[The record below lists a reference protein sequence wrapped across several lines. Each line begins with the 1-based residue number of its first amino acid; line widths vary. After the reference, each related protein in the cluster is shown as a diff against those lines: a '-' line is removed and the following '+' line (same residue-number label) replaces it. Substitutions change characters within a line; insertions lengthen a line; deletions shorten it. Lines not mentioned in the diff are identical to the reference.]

1 VDLAVILAGGGEGR
15 RMGALGP
22 KLLIP
27 IGGRPALERVLDSFL
42 EVESV
47 GEIVAVVPPALLEA
61 AERSVTARPNPRGV
75 RLAVTPGG
83 AARQDSVRMGI
94 AALTQELPF
103 IAVHDVARTLV
114 TPGLIERVLHAA
126 RKTGAAIPAC
136 PVRDSLKEIASG
148 RVLRSIDRERVAA
161 AQTPQI
167 FSRDILARAHAGARD
182 QNMEATDDAMLVE
195 RIGSEI
201 AVVPGEPSNLKLT
214 EPADLVTLEAWLR
227 ALPEVEEG

>member
-1 VDLAVILAGGGEGR
+1 
-15 RMGALGP
+15 MGALGP
-22 KLLIP
+22 KLLIS

-47 GEIVAVVPPALLEA
+47 GEIVAVVPPALLKA
-61 AERSVTARPNPRGV
+61 AERSVKARPNPRGV

-83 AARQDSVRMGI
+83 PARQDSVRMGI
-94 AALTQELPF
+94 AALTRALPF
-103 IAVHDVARTLV
+103 IAVHDVARALV
-114 TPGLIERVLHAA
+114 TSELIERVLHAA

-148 RVLRSIDRERVAA
+148 RVLRSVDRERVAA

-167 FSRDILARAHAGARD
+167 FSRDILARAHAAARD
-182 QNMEATDDAMLVE
+182 QNMEASDDAMLVE

-201 AVVPGEPSNLKLT
+201 AVVPGEPRNLKLT
-214 EPADLVTLEAWLR
+214 EPEDLVTLEAWLR

>member
-22 KLLIP
+22 KLLIS

-47 GEIVAVVPPALLEA
+47 GEIVAVVPPALLKA
-61 AERSVTARPNPRGV
+61 AERSVKARPNPRGV

-83 AARQDSVRMGI
+83 PARQDSVRMGI
-94 AALTQELPF
+94 AALTRALPF
-103 IAVHDVARTLV
+103 IAVHDVARALV
-114 TPGLIERVLHAA
+114 TSELIERVLHAA

-167 FSRDILARAHAGARD
+167 FSRDILARAHAAARD
-182 QNMEATDDAMLVE
+182 QNMEASDDAMLVE

-201 AVVPGEPSNLKLT
+201 AVVPGEPRNLKLT
-214 EPADLVTLEAWLR
+214 EPEDLVTLEAWLR

>member
-1 VDLAVILAGGGEGR
+1 
-15 RMGALGP
+15 MGALGP

-47 GEIVAVVPPALLEA
+47 GEIVAVVPPALLKA
-61 AERSVTARPNPRGV
+61 AERSVKARPNPRGV

-83 AARQDSVRMGI
+83 PARQDSVRMGI
-94 AALTQELPF
+94 AALTRALPF
-103 IAVHDVARTLV
+103 IAVHDVARALV
-114 TPGLIERVLHAA
+114 TSELIERVLHAA

-167 FSRDILARAHAGARD
+167 FSRDILARAHAAARD
-182 QNMEATDDAMLVE
+182 QNMEASDDAMLVE

-201 AVVPGEPSNLKLT
+201 AVVPGEPRNLKLT
-214 EPADLVTLEAWLR
+214 EPEDLVTLEAWLR